1 MQEPPKQGFFKG
13 FFGGG
18 AKPLDR
24 EELFGGS
31 NASSTIA
38 VKTEGA
44 KMTAA
49 QVGTWRVNV
58 NLNVDVKELHNI
70 HNPRRNITILTVQRD
85 FCNSPKDLLRCLGQK
100 FGFNSR
106 KVPKRSILAKTC

>member
-1 MQEPPKQGFFKG
+1 MTGSKVLCEQGVHKSSIRIFWRFLPGGTPASDYQTQNFHFQEGMEMPEPPKQGFFKG

-49 QVGTWRVNV
+49 QVR
-58 NLNVDVKELHNI
+58 
-70 HNPRRNITILTVQRD
+70 P
-85 FCNSPKDLLRCLGQK
+85 
-100 FGFNSR
+100 
-106 KVPKRSILAKTC
+106 

>member
-49 QVGTWRVNV
+49 QVGGSM
-58 NLNVDVKELHNI
+58 
-70 HNPRRNITILTVQRD
+70 LT
-85 FCNSPKDLLRCLGQK
+85 
-100 FGFNSR
+100 
-106 KVPKRSILAKTC
+106 

>member
-1 MQEPPKQGFFKG
+1 MPEPPKQGFFKG

-49 QVGTWRVNV
+49 QVRLYVS
-58 NLNVDVKELHNI
+58 K
-70 HNPRRNITILTVQRD
+70 
-85 FCNSPKDLLRCLGQK
+85 
-100 FGFNSR
+100 
-106 KVPKRSILAKTC
+106 

>member
-1 MQEPPKQGFFKG
+1 MEISTRWDLANVYQLQQLPLQEGIEMPEPPKQGFFKG

-49 QVGTWRVNV
+49 QV
-58 NLNVDVKELHNI
+58 
-70 HNPRRNITILTVQRD
+70 RD
-85 FCNSPKDLLRCLGQK
+85 F
-100 FGFNSR
+100 FIYI
-106 KVPKRSILAKTC
+106 SIF

>member
-1 MQEPPKQGFFKG
+1 MNKEYTKALYESFGDFYQVGPPASIRVSKLHLQEGIEMQEPPKQGFFKG

-18 AKPLDR
+18 AKPFDR

-31 NASSTIA
+31 SASSTIA

-49 QVGTWRVNV
+49 QVRT
-58 NLNVDVKELHNI
+58 
-70 HNPRRNITILTVQRD
+70 
-85 FCNSPKDLLRCLGQK
+85 
-100 FGFNSR
+100 
-106 KVPKRSILAKTC
+106 

>member
-49 QVGTWRVNV
+49 QVETWRVN
-58 NLNVDVKELHNI
+58 VKELHNI
-70 HNPRRNITILTVQRD
+70 HNPR
-85 FCNSPKDLLRCLGQK
+85 
-100 FGFNSR
+100 
-106 KVPKRSILAKTC
+106 

>member
-49 QVGTWRVNV
+49 QVETWRVN
-58 NLNVDVKELHNI
+58 VKELHNI

-106 KVPKRSILAKTC
+106 KVLRSILAKTC

>member
-1 MQEPPKQGFFKG
+1 MQVQKFSVNKEYTKALYESFGDFYQVGARLPVRRMSNLHLQEGIEMPEPPKQGFFKG

-49 QVGTWRVNV
+49 QVRLFNLVPLQVN
-58 NLNVDVKELHNI
+58 
-70 HNPRRNITILTVQRD
+70 R
-85 FCNSPKDLLRCLGQK
+85 S
-100 FGFNSR
+100 FG
-106 KVPKRSILAKTC
+106 